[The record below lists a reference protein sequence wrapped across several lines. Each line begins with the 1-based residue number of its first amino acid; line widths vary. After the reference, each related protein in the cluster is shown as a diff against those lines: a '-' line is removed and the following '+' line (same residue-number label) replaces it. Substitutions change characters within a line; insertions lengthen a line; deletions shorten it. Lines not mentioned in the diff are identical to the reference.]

1 MFPRIWTRF
10 SNSKV
15 HILYTAAEF
24 SLRKSVSINS
34 HTGIKERK
42 IKKKQDSVVEHRL
55 RQTSLNRCLDQLL
68 YFLSKPWGKKHV
80 HRCFKSPPA
89 SALDHTGVAILLP

>member
-1 MFPRIWTRF
+1 MWKIKDVPEDLDTCF

-15 HILYTAAEF
+15 HILYSTAEF

-42 IKKKQDSVVEHRL
+42 IKSRIQWWS
-55 RQTSLNRCLDQLL
+55 
-68 YFLSKPWGKKHV
+68 
-80 HRCFKSPPA
+80 
-89 SALDHTGVAILLP
+89 TG

>member
-1 MFPRIWTRF
+1 MFLRIWTRV
-10 SNSKV
+10 SNGKV
-15 HILYTAAEF
+15 HILYTTAEF
-24 SLRKSVSINS
+24 SLRKSVSIKS

-55 RQTSLNRCLDQLL
+55 RQTSLNRCLDQFL

-80 HRCFKSPPA
+80 HLWFNSPPA
-89 SALDHTGVAILLP
+89 SALDHTGVAVLLP